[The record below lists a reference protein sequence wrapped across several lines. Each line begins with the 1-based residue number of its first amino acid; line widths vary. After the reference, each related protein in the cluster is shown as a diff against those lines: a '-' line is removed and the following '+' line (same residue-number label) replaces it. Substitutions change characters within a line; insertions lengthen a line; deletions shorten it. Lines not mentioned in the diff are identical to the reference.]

1 MQTDL
6 CKRLG
11 IEFPIFAFSHCRD
24 VVAAVSNAGGLGVLG
39 AGWFSPE
46 EFKQQLDWLD
56 QHVGEHPY
64 GIDVVI
70 PQRYE
75 GKEEPD
81 PEVLEQR
88 LWAQVPA
95 EHLAFARELLRN
107 HSVPDWTEDVKNRPA
122 LAGWTY
128 ATSLP
133 LFMQA
138 IGRPRC
144 KLVANAL
151 GTPPDDIVQMARADG
166 MLIGALCGKVK
177 QAVAHQEAGLDFV
190 VAVGGEGGG
199 HCGEIGSMVLWP
211 QIVDAVDPLPVLVG
225 GGIGNGRQLL
235 AAMAMGAAGAWT
247 GTLWV
252 TVEEA
257 SGEPAQKQPYSE
269 APRGV
274 RVGPGA

>member
-1 MQTDL
+1 MQTEL
-6 CKRLG
+6 CERLG

-70 PQRYE
+70 PQQYE
-75 GKEEPD
+75 GREEPD

-122 LAGWTY
+122 LAGCCLLYTSPSPRD
-128 ATSLP
+128 ATLSRMP
-133 LFMQA
+133 SSA
-138 IGRPRC
+138 
-144 KLVANAL
+144 
-151 GTPPDDIVQMARADG
+151 
-166 MLIGALCGKVK
+166 
-177 QAVAHQEAGLDFV
+177 
-190 VAVGGEGGG
+190 
-199 HCGEIGSMVLWP
+199 
-211 QIVDAVDPLPVLVG
+211 
-225 GGIGNGRQLL
+225 
-235 AAMAMGAAGAWT
+235 
-247 GTLWV
+247 
-252 TVEEA
+252 
-257 SGEPAQKQPYSE
+257 
-269 APRGV
+269 
-274 RVGPGA
+274 